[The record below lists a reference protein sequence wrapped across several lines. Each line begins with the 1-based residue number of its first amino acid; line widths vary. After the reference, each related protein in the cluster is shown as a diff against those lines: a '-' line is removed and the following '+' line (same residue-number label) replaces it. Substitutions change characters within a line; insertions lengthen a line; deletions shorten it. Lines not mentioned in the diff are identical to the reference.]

1 MQVSEVE
8 LLGCSGQAISS
19 FGYPNPTDGIIDIGG
34 VKFDLSRLPAGVY
47 LIRGVRVVK
56 K

>member
-8 LLGCSGQAISS
+8 LVGCSGPSIAI
-19 FGYPNPTDGIIDIGG
+19 FGYPNPTDGIIDIDG